1 MVIVDDTIR
10 HEMMMQLGYSSQCNL
25 CSPKFVVLVCKN
37 LMVVHVSGSCLIDG
51 S

>member
-10 HEMMMQLGYSSQCNL
+10 HEIMMQLGYSSQQCNL

-37 LMVVHVSGSCLIDG
+37 FNGRTCFRVLPHGW
-51 S
+51 